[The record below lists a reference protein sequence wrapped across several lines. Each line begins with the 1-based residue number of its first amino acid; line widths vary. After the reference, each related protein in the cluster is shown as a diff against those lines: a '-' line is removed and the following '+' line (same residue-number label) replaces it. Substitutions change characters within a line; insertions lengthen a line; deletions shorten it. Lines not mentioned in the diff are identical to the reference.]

1 MPAASEMWSRFAPQP
16 PALTGAFDSSVFVAY
31 GSVNHVWLVN
41 LCDALRNAGHRL
53 TVGQRTKSDAER
65 TDALNRSLAGLLV
78 WSPEAGDTAWMRR
91 VFDAMSERAARGR
104 FPLVIARF
112 DASPLPD
119 FAAKAAVVD
128 FPLHPNGPGGGE
140 ALRLLLALAEQ
151 PLSAEAQ
158 TFATQLDASAAEFIA
173 QTRDARNSANRLQAL
188 LADGGTWETSSALG
202 SAVVERLTGLREYDA
217 ALQMTDKLRK
227 QFPNAHRPQ
236 HLQALAYARRG
247 MPNDLT
253 TAQSVLGELYT
264 RGERDP
270 ETVGIYARTFMDN
283 YHATGNAAA
292 LRRSRDLYAEA
303 YELAPDSYYN
313 GINAAAKS
321 IFLQNEADVKKGR
334 EYAAELQTWIGRK
347 AIPGDYWKS
356 ATVAEAHLILADYE
370 AAATVYRE
378 AIEIEPDDKGSH
390 DTTWK
395 QASKLMAVLQV
406 PPAARAR
413 IREAFGNP
421 PAVPSMDVTQEI
433 RFALV
438 MYGGVSLAIYINGV
452 AQEFLRMVRA
462 TAANPKDRNQ
472 PLLSEVKGTERVYRR
487 AAQLLGREGDDVKR
501 AVTPDDPIRA
511 RFVVDILS
519 GTSAGGINGIFLAK
533 ALANNQSIDEL
544 KQLWVDE
551 GAIEQLIND
560 GRSVK
565 DLDGLKEENPPT
577 SLLNG
582 RRMYRK
588 LLDAFDGM
596 DRASKATSRSPFV
609 DELDLFV
616 TTTDIRGL
624 PVFLRL
630 ADEVVPELRHRN
642 VFRFR
647 YSDGF
652 STDAANDF
660 LAESN
665 PFLAYAARCTS
676 SFPFAFPPMKL
687 TDIDEVLEHTP
698 GREKDSGLGKNAEK
712 WRRFFPAYAPPV
724 NGNQAAPAVYD
735 FTNRAFGDGGYLD
748 NKPFGH
754 ATDVLRSRRGGVA
767 SQRKLVFIEPSP
779 DHPVLAAPPEAR
791 PNVIENVGAAL
802 SLARYETIR
811 DDLDRVRSRNRLVE
825 RVGRILGGME
835 EDVRVGQEDN
845 PTIRDD
851 FDTLDLRKMIR
862 QYGIAYGGY
871 HRLKVAGLTDEL
883 AGLLTR
889 ISQFDDRSDEF
900 YAIRYLVRAWREMR
914 FVPYLPP
921 AAGSTSRGSNDAPV
935 QAESENAFLA
945 RYDLPYRLRRLE
957 FVVSKIDQLS
967 CIDQTTR
974 ELFKQRNGE
983 DMPQSEGDRAAFRA
997 ELARLRGELR
1007 NVYEPLRRGHDALQ
1021 MRGDKNPIAASVA
1034 GLGVHQTELHELL
1047 ECATDHDR
1055 LEYARD
1061 LLTNER
1067 RSKALESLA
1076 TVLRDHVAGLTMEA
1090 SRKCTA
1096 LLSVSP
1102 DTNEASAQ
1110 APASKKSFAAV
1121 ATEFVRH
1128 YYESYERYDLISY
1141 PVLQSSDV
1149 GEELNTVDVVRIS
1162 PEDAPSLI
1170 DERNTNRRKLAGTKL
1185 MHFGAFLDRGWRQND
1200 ILWGRMDGAERI
1212 LSTILPEDDPEME
1225 SLLKEAQLAIL
1236 EEEFGGA
1243 DRDRLCELLVEGLI
1257 AQSSPDKSEAALR
1270 ALAERELGSPIN
1282 EALQAA
1288 LRAKLD
1294 KEELHGFFGSSYQ
1307 VNPDL
1312 NPKPAVQSL
1321 ARSTRVIG
1329 SMLQQLSDDYKV
1341 GASPTLWLSRLG
1353 RTFWRLVEVAVPN
1366 TLPNLIVRHWL
1377 NLLYLFEVLLIV
1389 GGTLFAESAVQR
1401 FGLTTL
1407 AVTLGIQATLAA
1419 LGDVMRSRRRWIKVL
1434 RVVVGLLLVVLIG
1447 LGVYA
1452 LTDDLMRKYVWAQ
1465 LVALFS

>member
-1 MPAASEMWSRFAPQP
+1 
-16 PALTGAFDSSVFVAY
+16 
-31 GSVNHVWLVN
+31 
-41 LCDALRNAGHRL
+41 
-53 TVGQRTKSDAER
+53 
-65 TDALNRSLAGLLV
+65 
-78 WSPEAGDTAWMRR
+78 
-91 VFDAMSERAARGR
+91 
-104 FPLVIARF
+104 LVIARC
-112 DASPLPD
+112 DSSALPD
-119 FAAKAAVVD
+119 FAAKASVVD
-128 FPLHPNGPGGGE
+128 FPLYPNGPGGGE

-151 PLSAEAQ
+151 PVSADAQ
-158 TFATQLDASAAEFIA
+158 AFAAQLDASAADFIA
-173 QTRDARNSANRLQAL
+173 QTRAVRNSANRLQAL
-188 LADGGTWETSSALG
+188 LADGGPWGTSSALG
-202 SAVVERLTGLREYDA
+202 SAVADRLIGLREYDA
-217 ALQMTDKLRK
+217 ALRGTEKLRK

-236 HLQALAYARRG
+236 HLQALALARRG
-247 MPNDLT
+247 MPTDLT
-253 TAQSVLGELYT
+253 SAQSVLESLYM

-292 LRRSRDLYAEA
+292 LRKSRDLYAEA

-334 EYAAELQTWIGRK
+334 DYAAELQTWVGRN

-356 ATVAEAHLILADYE
+356 ATVAETHLILGDYD
-370 AAATVYRE
+370 AAAKVYKE
-378 AIEIEPDDKGSH
+378 AIEIAPNDKGSH
-390 DTTWK
+390 DSTWK

-406 PPAARAR
+406 PAAARAR

-421 PAVPSMDVTQEI
+421 PSVPSMDVTQEI

-462 TAANPKDRNQ
+462 TAADPKDRNQ
-472 PLLSEVKGTERVYRR
+472 PLLSKVTGTERVYRR

-533 ALANNQSIDEL
+533 ALANHQSIDEL

-560 GRSVK
+560 GKSVK
-565 DLDGLKEENPPT
+565 NLDGLKEENPPT

-596 DRASKATSRSPFV
+596 DRESKATPRSPFV

-630 ADEVVPELRHRN
+630 ADDVVPELRHRN

-660 LAESN
+660 LPESN

-698 GREKDSGLGKNAEK
+698 GREKDSGLGKDAEK

-724 NGNQAAPAVYD
+724 NGNEAAPAVYE

-835 EDVRVGQEDN
+835 EDVRVGQEAN

-851 FDTLDLRKMIR
+851 FDALDLEKMIR
-862 QYGIAYGGY
+862 LYGIAYGGY

-914 FVPYLPP
+914 FVPYLPRV
-921 AAGSTSRGSNDAPV
+921 AGNTSRESNDAPV
-935 QAESENAFLA
+935 RAESENAFLA

-957 FVVSKIDQLS
+957 FVLSKIDQLS

-974 ELFKQRNGE
+974 ELFKQRNGG

-997 ELARLRGELR
+997 ELARLRGEIR
-1007 NVYEPLRRGHDALQ
+1007 NIYEPLRRGRDALQ
-1021 MRGDKNPIAASVA
+1021 MRGEKNPIAASVA
-1034 GLGVHQTELHELL
+1034 GLGLHQTDLHALL
-1047 ECATDHDR
+1047 ACATDHDR

-1067 RSKALESLA
+1067 RSQALESLA
-1076 TVLRDHVAGLTMEA
+1076 EVLRNYVAALTMEA
-1090 SRKCTA
+1090 SAKCTA
-1096 LLSVSP
+1096 LLSVSQ
-1102 DTNEASAQ
+1102 NANQASAQ
-1110 APASKKSFAAV
+1110 APAPASKKSFAAV

-1170 DERNTNRRKLAGTKL
+1170 DERHTKRRKLAGTKL

-1212 LSTILPEDDPEME
+1212 LSTILPADDPEME

-1236 EEEFGGA
+1236 EEEFGST
-1243 DRDRLCELLVEGLI
+1243 DRDRLCRLLVDGLI

-1294 KEELHGFFGSSYQ
+1294 KEELHGFFGSSYE

-1312 NPKPAVQSL
+1312 NPKLAVQSL
-1321 ARSTRVIG
+1321 ARSTRVVG

-1341 GASPTLWLSRLG
+1341 GGSPSLWVSRLG

-1366 TLPNLIVRHWL
+1366 TVPNIIVRHWL
-1377 NLLYLFEVLLIV
+1377 NLLYLFEGLLIV
-1389 GGTLFAESAVQR
+1389 GGTLFAESTIQR

-1407 AVTLGIQATLAA
+1407 AVTLGIHSALAVV
-1419 LGDVMRSRRRWIKVL
+1419 GDVMRSRRRWIKVL
-1434 RVVVGLLLVVLIG
+1434 RIAVVIPLVLLIG
-1447 LGVYA
+1447 LGIYA
-1452 LTDDLMRKYVWAQ
+1452 LIDDLTRKYVWAQ
-1465 LVALFS
+1465 LVAVFS